1 MMALDYVPRSYQPQI
16 TQLVADVP
24 RCSVWAGLGTGKTV
38 STLSAVDALILGG
51 QLQDPTLVLAPLRV
65 ARDTWAKETA
75 KWTHLRDMTTV
86 PMIGTKAEREA
97 ALARILKGNDPL
109 ATINYDNIPWLIE
122 QLGSRWPFGMVIA
135 DESTRLKGFRGG
147 YRTHPKT
154 GKVFYQG
161 AGGQRT
167 RMLGRVAHRSKR
179 FVNLTGTP
187 ASNGLQDLWGQQWF
201 VDRGARLGSTF
212 DAYTQR
218 WFRPKPNGFG
228 VEPLPHAEAEIHERL
243 SDVCLTV
250 DIRDYYDVREPIRN
264 RVEVEL
270 PPKAMAIYR
279 DMERKMFAEIAGHEV
294 EAVHAASRTIK
305 CLQIANGAAFVDEKS
320 TQWEEVHRAKIE
332 ALDSIIEE
340 ANGAP
345 VLVAYHFKPDR
356 HRLLKTFG
364 GAIDL
369 STTAGLRAAMA
380 GEGRVWLAHP
390 ASLGHGVDG
399 LQEHCNQ
406 IAFFGHWWSLEER
419 QQIIERVGPTRQMQ
433 AGKDRP
439 VFVHDIVAA
448 KTVDELVLER
458 HETKKSV
465 QDILLDAM
473 KRKEKC

>member
-1 MMALDYVPRSYQPQI
+1 MALDYLPRTYQPPI
-16 TQLVADVP
+16 TQLVVDVP

-75 KWTHLRDMTTV
+75 KWNHLRDMTTV

-122 QLGSRWPFGMVIA
+122 QLGSRWPFGMIVA
-135 DESTRLKGFRGG
+135 DEATRLKGFRGG

-154 GKVFYQG
+154 GKVYYQG

-187 ASNGLQDLWGQQWF
+187 APNGLQDLWGQQWF
-201 VDRGARLGSTF
+201 VDRGARLGSTHEAF
-212 DAYTQR
+212 TQR

-228 VEPLPHAEAEIHERL
+228 VEPLAHAEEEIHSRL

-250 DIRDYYDVREPIRN
+250 DIRDYYDIDEPIRN
-264 RVEVEL
+264 RVEIEL
-270 PPKAMAIYR
+270 PPKAKAIYR
-279 DMERKMFAEIAGHEV
+279 DMERKMFAEIAGHGV
-294 EAVHAASRTIK
+294 EAVHAASRTMK

-332 ALDSIIEE
+332 ALESIIEE

-345 VLVAYHFKPDR
+345 VLVPYHFRPDKL
-356 HRLLKTFG
+356 RLLKHFG
-364 GAIDL
+364 GSLDL
-369 STTAGLRAAMA
+369 STTKGLRAAMS

-406 IAFFGHWWSLEER
+406 IAFFAHWWSLEER

-448 KTVDELVLER
+448 GTVDELVLER
-458 HETKKSV
+458 HATKKSV
-465 QDILLDAM
+465 QDILLEAM
-473 KRKEKC
+473 KRK